1 MQGISDN
8 RPTPANKRRAFHT
21 PEAGFEELAGVG
33 VSDSVVF
40 MLHDLSIMG
49 EE

>member
-8 RPTPANKRRAFHT
+8 RPTPTNKRRAFHT
-21 PEAGFEELAGVG
+21 PEAGFEETGGVA

-40 MLHDLSIMG
+40 MFHALSIMDEG
-49 EE
+49 